1 MPRGVLQSTQSV
13 PILFRSSQ
21 TMCPAI
27 HDPRSRGV
35 VAVIVR
41 DGRFLVMRRS
51 DMVIAPGMIC
61 FPGGGIELG
70 ESQIEALVRE
80 IHEELGVTI
89 QPLRRIWESVTPWGV
104 RLCWWLCRL
113 DEQVTPIP
121 NPAEVAEC
129 FWLTNAEMAKL
140 PDLLESNH
148 HFLAALQSGEIDI
161 S

>member
-1 MPRGVLQSTQSV
+1 
-13 PILFRSSQ
+13 
-21 TMCPAI
+21 MCPAI